1 MRKIL
6 FTIINLLAIVTA
18 FAQTGKSD
26 RNSLSIILLD
36 YNDSYSTVINQV
48 FTQVSPDSQYDINKI
63 PTRSIRI
70 NEKRTIAGENGYYH
84 APDRTQNILTFLNKN
99 NIGKEI
105 VCTLFNRNSQTGEM
119 SAEQIYNRGLYNVS
133 DQNIL
138 ESQATKRGVEGLKDS
153 GFSLI
158 SNCHILVLDYAN
170 IRYEYKKGNNDN
182 SDFYWYATPAAYLFK
197 IEWDNSKQDQLFNC
211 WIDKNTS
218 PTERNSKMQAF
229 EKLYIPMKF
238 VIRIADDDRSE
249 STGIEKQQRKIDNG
263 EKRKYSNDELKENAF
278 VKMISEAA
286 DDLGGRIENKYESFQ
301 IQNSIYS
308 IRPVKAKIGKKEG
321 VKVNDRY
328 FVYELVA
335 QNDNSTKLTRKGVVK
350 ATTHIAENRQVAT
363 GNSPTTEFYQIA
375 GGKLEAGMTLKEKRS
390 CYLNLDLGYRYGE
403 LEGIYAGLNTSLYA
417 TRATSHHIMLQVTGW
432 DKAVTASIDYG
443 FGLRCNNF
451 EIYPYIGVGLDSFL
465 KDDDEADT
473 DNKAGKNNAWLA
485 QGGLRFHLNIY
496 YPVQLFGG
504 VEYNYPFSE
513 GENYKEKKITKDR
526 DIEGFN
532 LYGGLRIC
540 F

>member
-1 MRKIL
+1 M
-6 FTIINLLAIVTA
+6 
-18 FAQTGKSD
+18 
-26 RNSLSIILLD
+26 
-36 YNDSYSTVINQV
+36 
-48 FTQVSPDSQYDINKI
+48 
-63 PTRSIRI
+63 
-70 NEKRTIAGENGYYH
+70 
-84 APDRTQNILTFLNKN
+84 
-99 NIGKEI
+99 
-105 VCTLFNRNSQTGEM
+105 
-119 SAEQIYNRGLYNVS
+119 
-133 DQNIL
+133 
-138 ESQATKRGVEGLKDS
+138 
-153 GFSLI
+153 
-158 SNCHILVLDYAN
+158 
-170 IRYEYKKGNNDN
+170 
-182 SDFYWYATPAAYLFK
+182 
-197 IEWDNSKQDQLFNC
+197 
-211 WIDKNTS
+211 
-218 PTERNSKMQAF
+218 
-229 EKLYIPMKF
+229 
-238 VIRIADDDRSE
+238 
-249 STGIEKQQRKIDNG
+249 
-263 EKRKYSNDELKENAF
+263 
-278 VKMISEAA
+278 
-286 DDLGGRIENKYESFQ
+286 
-301 IQNSIYS
+301 
-308 IRPVKAKIGKKEG
+308 
-321 VKVNDRY
+321 
-328 FVYELVA
+328 YELVA
-335 QNDNSTKLTRKGVVK
+335 QNDNSTKLIRKGVVK

-451 EIYPYIGVGLDSFL
+451 EIYPYIGAGLDSFL
-465 KDDDEADT
+465 KDDDESDT
-473 DNKAGKNNAWLA
+473 DDKAGKNNAWLA